1 MATQATSTNGV
12 YLVSADGDR
21 IPLKR
26 SLLEAVKRMIE
37 NKGTGEVTL
46 HFRTG
51 GHAHTSD
58 KRIYQDQ

>member
-1 MATQATSTNGV
+1 MAAPATSTNGV
-12 YLVSADGDR
+12 YLISADGER

-26 SLLEAVKRMIE
+26 SVLEAVKRMIDS
-37 NKGTGEVTL
+37 KGTGEVTM

-58 KRIYQDQ
+58 KRVYQDQ